1 MAFPCSII
9 KGVEIYASN
18 RGFFTCFFRCFK
30 KKGVN
35 FAQMGWSVSRS
46 NRLQWEF
53 WLMNLLRGGD
63 SLHFF
68 WFLVNQRS
76 STYIIHPKL
85 PIYIFRIIIATYIQ
99 DFQFIGW
106 MVSVF
111 CFWEDML
118 MMMMMMMT
126 MTTITIPNE
135 IHTLESS
142 TIDHFHTSLISLY
155 VFVYPCIPSGSFL
168 TPIGHHQPAV
178 RSPSWGIRITAE
190 VETNDQTIFTLW

>member
-1 MAFPCSII
+1 
-9 KGVEIYASN
+9 
-18 RGFFTCFFRCFK
+18 
-30 KKGVN
+30 
-35 FAQMGWSVSRS
+35 
-46 NRLQWEF
+46 
-53 WLMNLLRGGD
+53 
-63 SLHFF
+63 
-68 WFLVNQRS
+68 
-76 STYIIHPKL
+76 
-85 PIYIFRIIIATYIQ
+85 
-99 DFQFIGW
+99 
-106 MVSVF
+106 
-111 CFWEDML
+111 
-118 MMMMMMMT
+118 MMMMMMTMTMT